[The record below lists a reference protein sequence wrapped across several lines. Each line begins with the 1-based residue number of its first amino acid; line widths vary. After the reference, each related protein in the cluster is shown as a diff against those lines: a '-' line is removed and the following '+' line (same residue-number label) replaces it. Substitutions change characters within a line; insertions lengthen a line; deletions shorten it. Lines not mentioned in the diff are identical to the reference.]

1 MSQKYPRVAPGVTI
15 IMDEASNGV
24 SSRLT
29 ADPLLTLPADTGVSG
44 YSGVSGFSGYQGIS
58 GYSGYSGYSGTN
70 GIIGLDGVSGYSGL
84 QGIQGVSGYSGID
97 GLVGT
102 SGYSGYSGYSGLDGA
117 AGTSGY
123 SGISGA
129 VGTSGYS
136 GISGTGGLIE
146 GVVGPTVVGDV
157 TPITLS
163 PDLSTGTVFIYELW
177 GSIIINDLT
186 NAASGSSATIILIQG
201 GEGGNTLTST
211 IPFASGIKTLSTAI
225 GAVDMISILYA
236 GTTYYASLTTGYV

>member
-29 ADPLLTLPADTGVSG
+29 ADPLLTLPADPGVSG
-44 YSGVSGFSGYQGIS
+44 YSGVSGFSGYQGI
-58 GYSGYSGYSGTN
+58 
-70 GIIGLDGVSGYSGL
+70 
-84 QGIQGVSGYSGID
+84 QGVSGYSGID
-97 GLVGT
+97 GTNGTIGVDGVSGYSGINGSAGTSGYSGLQGLQGISGYSGTDGAIGT

-123 SGISGA
+123 SGISG
-129 VGTSGYS
+129 
-136 GISGTGGLIE
+136 TGGLIE
-146 GVVGPTVVGDV
+146 GVVGPTQYFG
-157 TPITLS
+157 TPTPVS

-177 GSIIINDLT
+177 SPITINDLT

-225 GAVDMISILYA
+225 GAVDMISILYV